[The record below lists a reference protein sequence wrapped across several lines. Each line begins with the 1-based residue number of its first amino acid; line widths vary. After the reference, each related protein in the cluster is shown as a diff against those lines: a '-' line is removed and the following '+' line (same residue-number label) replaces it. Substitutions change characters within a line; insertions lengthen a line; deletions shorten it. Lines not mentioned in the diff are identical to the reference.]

1 MYTTHTIILRALKQ
15 ENQSNMRDTMSNR
28 MLRTQILLE
37 PEQHQQLTE
46 LAQSEQRSMS
56 DLIREMVRQQLAIRT
71 DDRNRL
77 LRDRLSALETIE
89 QHRRRILKR
98 RNGQPLDMN
107 PQQIIDQ
114 LREEQDE
121 RYFTALS

>member
-1 MYTTHTIILRALKQ
+1 
-15 ENQSNMRDTMSNR
+15 MSNR

-46 LAQSEQRSMS
+46 LAQIEQRSMS

-77 LRDRLSALETIE
+77 LRDRLSALDAIE

-98 RNGQPLDMN
+98 RNGQPLDIN

-121 RYFTALS
+121 RHFTALS